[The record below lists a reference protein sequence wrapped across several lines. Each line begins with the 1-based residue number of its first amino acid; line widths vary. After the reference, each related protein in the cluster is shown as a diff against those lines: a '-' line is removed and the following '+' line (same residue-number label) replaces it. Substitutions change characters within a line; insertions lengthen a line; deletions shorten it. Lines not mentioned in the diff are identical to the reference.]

1 MAQNSVM
8 LITKK
13 QHKFAIVSSYFKL
26 YLVVQKQLKALAHFV
41 SLGIL
46 HNSWVLPLLFPYSH
60 KTQEAYIGQSFR
72 YSEVAKCRM
81 SDSNYPPLP
90 LASKTFKPEHF
101 GIFWHVYPNKRM
113 TLIENSFLTVHHQ
126 TIKTSGTKLQLVHNF
141 LTVAWQ

>member
-46 HNSWVLPLLFPYSH
+46 HNS
-60 KTQEAYIGQSFR
+60 
-72 YSEVAKCRM
+72 
-81 SDSNYPPLP
+81 
-90 LASKTFKPEHF
+90 
-101 GIFWHVYPNKRM
+101 
-113 TLIENSFLTVHHQ
+113 
-126 TIKTSGTKLQLVHNF
+126 
-141 LTVAWQ
+141 